1 MSQKPDMDHKEW
13 RVTKITE
20 ILLTCIYTRSKTNKL
35 QRKFSRGK
43 GNLTDGALTGNR
55 ANNVSFKFGARMCH
69 GSSNRS
75 LKVRVKVV

>member
-43 GNLTDGALTGNR
+43 GNLTDGALKGKEPT
-55 ANNVSFKFGARMCH
+55 MCLL
-69 GSSNRS
+69 S
-75 LKVRVKVV
+75 LELECVMVQVTEV